1 MCEISPQSHIW
12 ATLDFTLAIPTATR
26 PPLRPRVETGLS
38 SENSGRSDQDDAR
51 WRSSGNYFGLFPV
64 RLAKGRYGTKP
75 WVCVRRR

>member
-1 MCEISPQSHIW
+1 MTSLQPMPRML
-12 ATLDFTLAIPTATR
+12 ATLRANT
-26 PPLRPRVETGLS
+26 LRPRVETGLR

-51 WRSSGNYFGLFPV
+51 WRSSGNYSGCFPA